1 MKISSSVWA
10 QNRGESMKKSKQL
23 LSFFCMTDKGNK
35 RVLNEDAFRVD
46 EALGLW
52 VVADGMGGHG
62 SGDVASKIAVNH
74 IVDCFKQGGSSL
86 AHSVYSAHRAIL
98 SAAEGGCGQLGMGT
112 TVVALQIVGSDYE
125 VAWVGDSRAYLLDC
139 NKIIQITKD
148 HSLVQEMVDNGS
160 ISREEA
166 ITHPQRNVIS
176 QALGSPDMDEIQID
190 IVKGKISSGESLL
203 LCTDGLTTEVSDSC
217 IETILKQDVSTEIKV
232 SRLIGTA
239 LDAGGNDNVTVVLLE
254 SKQKYSFLSSLRDV
268 ARRAIRKLGYI
279 CNLRVCYI
287 K

>member
-1 MKISSSVWA
+1 MK
-10 QNRGESMKKSKQL
+10 RSKRL
-23 LSFFCMTDKGNK
+23 LSFFCITDKGNK
-35 RVLNEDAFRVD
+35 RALNEDAFRVD

-98 SAAEGGCGQLGMGT
+98 NAAEGGCGQPGMGT
-112 TVVALQIVGSDYE
+112 TVVVLQIVGSDYE

-279 CNLRVCYI
+279 CDLRVCYI